1 MGIRLGTMPLG
12 LNMKS
17 IVYSFVFTFL
27 VCSCAVQT
35 SEEDLNYLASSKCK
49 ILYADGENYYYLF
62 DIDKKKDYLLGK
74 YSSWDFL
81 NSQINSYRFSPKGDK
96 IFFVKNTPSFN
107 GILVLDI
114 RSNETTEIP
123 LKTER
128 FTDIDFLDDENIFFS
143 YYSDVYLYSLGKK
156 SITYI
161 SKVDRYGIL
170 EINLNSNKTV
180 LAIESLNQTDKNSYN
195 PIVDLLNLETR
206 NVTNTIQA
214 EFIGWLDDSNIC
226 IEDSIYKIINLKT
239 NETINLSKKY
249 YDSLRI
255 FRISKIK
262 EAEYLLAGS
271 IDTSSNYNTTDSGV
285 FLKIDDSLTKIFTI
299 QEAKRILLDVFYKN

>member
-1 MGIRLGTMPLG
+1 MTKIIYLFFSLCFFG
-12 LNMKS
+12 
-17 IVYSFVFTFL
+17 
-27 VCSCAVQT
+27 SCVSQIT
-35 SEEDLNYLASSKCK
+35 KEDLNYLASSKRK
-49 ILYADGENYYYLF
+49 ILYSDDENYYYLF
-62 DIDKKKDYLLGK
+62 DVDKKKDYLLGK
-74 YSSWDFL
+74 YSSWDFF
-81 NSQINSYRFSPKGDK
+81 NSQINSYSFAPKGDK

-156 SITYI
+156 STTYI
-161 SKVDRYGIL
+161 SEVDRFAIL

-180 LAIESLNQTDKNSYN
+180 LAIESMVQTDKNSYG
-195 PIVDLLNLETR
+195 PIVDFLNLETR
-206 NVTNTIQA
+206 NTTNTIQA

-226 IEDSIYKIINLKT
+226 IKDSIYKIINLKT
-239 NETINLSKKY
+239 NETIDLGKKY
-249 YDSLRI
+249 DDSLRI

-271 IDTSSNYNTTDSGV
+271 IDTSSNYNATDSGV

-299 QEAKRILLDVFYKN
+299 QEEKRIFLDVFYKN